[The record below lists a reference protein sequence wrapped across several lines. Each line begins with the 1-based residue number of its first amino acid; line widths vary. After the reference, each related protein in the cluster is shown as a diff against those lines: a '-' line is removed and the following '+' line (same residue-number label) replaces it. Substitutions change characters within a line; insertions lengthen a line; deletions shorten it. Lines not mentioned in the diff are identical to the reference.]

1 MVKPV
6 HFDLRIVL
14 LLPLLSVLPALA
26 QQRPLQ
32 TQPAEV
38 LQPGE
43 FQISVGVEFLQGAEF
58 PQSGLGGDLTR
69 AGVIDLHWGVSR
81 AVELQLQGVVR
92 NFLSVDEQ
100 RPALITPVLDANGNS
115 TSDVGDFTLAAKI
128 QFLREGA
135 KRPALGVRVGFVMPN
150 TNEMKGIGL
159 NTTTVFF
166 SFLTQK
172 RIGKVTLYGN
182 TGAAIIE
189 APGARFTQNDVVLYG
204 LGVSIPVGSRVNLVS
219 EVAGRWSTRDVPLDS
234 ELVGTG
240 SRSQARLGFQFFA
253 AGLRWDVAGVG
264 GLTRRD
270 PGTGIVMGVTKSFNF
285 RRGLPR

>member
-58 PQSGLGGDLTR
+58 PLSGLGGDLTR

-81 AVELQLQGVVR
+81 AVELQLQGVAR

-135 KRPALGVRVGFVMPN
+135 KRPALGVRVGFEMPN

-204 LGVSIPVGSRVNLVS
+204 FGLSIPVGSRVNLVG

-270 PGTGIVMGVTKSFNF
+270 PGTGIVLGITKMFNF